1 MDKYD
6 KMTNETLNKAYADFL
21 EDLKKE
27 EKKSK
32 DYDLTVSD
40 KTTMYKEYSI
50 PSDLIYKY
58 GQAGTTTRYYD
69 DCVEY
74 KTMINGYEIKP
85 ELMDKINSFE
95 DFNVFLESCKN
106 SVIEDTNKQKT
117 ASVLSRT
124 IETNYDKKEIKLL
137 VEYLQEMLKIVI
149 KICKFY
155 FTKIG
160 VCK

>member
-21 EDLKKE
+21 EGLKKE
-27 EKKSK
+27 AKKSK

-40 KTTMYKEYSI
+40 KAISDHDYVIPMDLGTYK
-50 PSDLIYKY
+50 LGKNT
-58 GQAGTTTRYYD
+58 ARYYGD
-69 DCVEY
+69 YIDS

-85 ELMDKINSFE
+85 ELMDKIKSFE
-95 DFNVFLESCKN
+95 DFNVFLENCKN
-106 SVIEDTNKQKT
+106 NVIEDSNRQKT

-137 VEYLQEMLKIVI
+137 VEYLQEMLK
-149 KICKFY
+149 KESN
-155 FTKIG
+155 
-160 VCK
+160 